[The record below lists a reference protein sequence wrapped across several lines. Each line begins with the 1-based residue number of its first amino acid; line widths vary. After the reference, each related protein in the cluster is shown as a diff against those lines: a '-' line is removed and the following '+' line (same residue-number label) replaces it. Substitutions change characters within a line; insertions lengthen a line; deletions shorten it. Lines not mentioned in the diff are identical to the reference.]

1 MKVKGKFYLKWMV
14 VTVFFTIY
22 DGGAEWIEMYWTL
35 CWAEQC
41 NITITMICK
50 LWEDKCSF
58 DRKKSFF
65 FFYIHKQSQI
75 YIQELEGN
83 LFHMITKVLLSNQ
96 HQSFHYASL
105 ICLCPQPFV
114 FVLRRRGI
122 GFYLYLVCFHFIK
135 YSGGE
140 LANPHLGWSRD
151 WPAAPHYTA
160 SKGGNET
167 SWKLLQYSEKALTF
181 ND

>member
-1 MKVKGKFYLKWMV
+1 MMV
-14 VTVFFTIY
+14 
-22 DGGAEWIEMYWTL
+22 GQSEAKCIEHCAGRNSALSPLPWSANCEKINVHLT
-35 CWAEQC
+35 E
-41 NITITMICK
+41 
-50 LWEDKCSF
+50 
-58 DRKKSFF
+58 RRVF

-114 FVLRRRGI
+114 LVLRRRGI

-151 WPAAPHYTA
+151 WAAAPHYTA

>member
-1 MKVKGKFYLKWMV
+1 MDGCHCIFHNLWWWGRVKRNVLNIVLGG
-14 VTVFFTIY
+14 TVHYHHYHDLQIVRR
-22 DGGAEWIEMYWTL
+22 WTMNVHL
-35 CWAEQC
+35 TE
-41 NITITMICK
+41 
-50 LWEDKCSF
+50 
-58 DRKKSFF
+58 RRVF

-151 WPAAPHYTA
+151 WAAAPHYTA
-160 SKGGNET
+160 SRASNET

-181 ND
+181 NN